1 MSYLDERRYALI
13 LLNAILGGGTSSR
26 LFQEVREKR
35 GLCYNVY
42 STLSDHADTGILEI
56 YTALHRDQEGQALT
70 AVREVVDRLAQDGP
84 SQEEL
89 DRAREQACAGAAMS
103 LETVQARMNHQGS
116 SLLLQGRVRSLAEIL
131 SAYEQ
136 VTRPQLRDLAGEL
149 FQFNTASLS
158 AVGRVSPPEFYVRQL
173 GLVDISGK
181 KRAD

>member
-1 MSYLDERRYALI
+1 
-13 LLNAILGGGTSSR
+13 
-26 LFQEVREKR
+26 
-35 GLCYNVY
+35 
-42 STLSDHADTGILEI
+42 
-56 YTALHRDQEGQALT
+56 
-70 AVREVVDRLAQDGP
+70 
-84 SQEEL
+84 
-89 DRAREQACAGAAMS
+89 MS
-103 LETVQARMNHQGS
+103 LETVQVRLNHQGS